1 MGFLAPGFLF
11 GALAIGVPLY
21 LHLLRRNTSTPV
33 PFSSL
38 MFFERRPLTATQ
50 RRRFRYWLLLLLRLA
65 VLLFLALA
73 FAQPYLS
80 RAIAGVAPESLQV
93 VAIDNSFSM
102 RAGNSLE
109 DAKAKALQTLADRR
123 SADRA
128 QVLALGA
135 QVHILTQAT
144 RDNRSLR
151 EAVESVQAGDSR
163 GSFGSLAAVVRSIAE
178 SEKVPVVVHLFSDLQ
193 KTGMPPSFNEMAFP
207 EGVSLVLHPV
217 GAAAVSGEAAA
228 ARGGGAAGVP
238 GASAAPNWTVESVE
252 VPRQV
257 WDPRTVHVRAVIAG
271 YGTAAATRTA
281 SFIINGKTV
290 ATRQVAVP
298 ASGRAIAEID
308 SLDLPYGFSRGS
320 VRIDNAD
327 SLAAD
332 DEYLFSIE
340 RSERKRGLFV
350 YQGSDSRSAL
360 YFGTALTSAAQSS
373 ATLDKVTVDK
383 VGSSDPAQYAF
394 VVLCDVAALPAGF
407 AERLQKYVRTGGN
420 VLVSLG
426 TATAQ
431 QSQVPVLGQRI
442 QGLRH
447 YSREAERFAAVGE
460 TNTAFAAAGTAE
472 EWEGV
477 RFFYAVS
484 LDEND
489 ARVAVRLQD
498 RTPLLLEKRL
508 GEGRVLVFTSGFDNL
523 TSDLPLHPVFV
534 AFVERAVRY
543 LTGGESGNSSVRVDD
558 LLQLR
563 TEREGAVG
571 VEVTDPAGRPA
582 LTLAESTR
590 ARTLDL
596 SRAGFYEV
604 RLANGRKDL
613 VAANPD
619 RRESDLAAMPEET
632 LALWRGSGGNGAAA
646 AAASGAPAKAP
657 TPGGPDGAASVA
669 TAQTGMIPSSFWWYA
684 VLALLLFAV
693 IESAVGSGYLGTL
706 RDEP

>member
-73 FAQPYLS
+73 FAEPYLN
-80 RAIAGVAPESLQV
+80 RPIAGVVPESLQV
-93 VAIDNSFSM
+93 IAIDNSFSM
-102 RAGNSLE
+102 RAQNSLE
-109 DAKAKALQTLADRR
+109 EAKIVARNTLATRR

-135 QVHILTQAT
+135 QVHLLTQAT
-144 RDNRSLR
+144 RDKRSLND
-151 EAVESVQAGDSR
+151 AVESIQAGDSR
-163 GSFGSLAAVVRSIAE
+163 GSYSSLAAVVRSIAE
-178 SEKVPVVVHLFSDLQ
+178 SEKVPVVVHLIGDLQ
-193 KTGMPPSFNEMAFP
+193 KTGMPPNFNEMALP
-207 EGVSLVLHPV
+207 NNVSLVLHPV
-217 GAAAVSGEAAA
+217 GPVVGADRGRKTPAGWSAAA
-228 ARGGGAAGVP
+228 
-238 GASAAPNWTVESVE
+238 NWAVESVE

-271 YGTAAATRTA
+271 YGTPAATMTA

-290 ATRQVAVP
+290 ATRPVAVP
-298 ASGRAIAEID
+298 ASGRATAEID

-320 VRIDNAD
+320 VKINSAD

-383 VGSSDPAQYAF
+383 VGNSDPAQYAF
-394 VVLCDVAALPAGF
+394 VVLCDVASLPAAF
-407 AERLQKYVRTGGN
+407 SDRLQKYVRTGGN

-442 QGLRH
+442 QGSKH

-460 TNTAFAAAGTAE
+460 TNTAFAAAGTIE

-477 RFFYAVS
+477 RFFYATS
-484 LDEND
+484 LDETD

-543 LTGGESGNSSVRVDD
+543 LTGGETGNSSVRVDD

-590 ARTLDL
+590 ARTLAL

-632 LALWRGSGGNGAAA
+632 LALWRGSGQGPGAVAPPAPPGAQAKAGAPGASNGAVPV
-646 AAASGAPAKAP
+646 S
-657 TPGGPDGAASVA
+657 
-669 TAQTGMIPSSFWWYA
+669 TAQTGMMPSSLWWYA
-684 VLALLLFAV
+684 VLALLLFAL
-693 IESAVGSGYLGTL
+693 IESAIGSGYLGTL

>member
-65 VLLFLALA
+65 VLLLLALA

-80 RAIAGVAPESLQV
+80 RAIAGVVPESLQV

-109 DAKAKALQTLADRR
+109 EAKTQALQTLADRR

-128 QVLALGA
+128 QVLALGS
-135 QVHILTQAT
+135 QVHLLTQAT

-151 EAVESVQAGDSR
+151 EAVESIQAGDSR
-163 GSFGSLAAVVRSIAE
+163 GSFGSLAGVVRSISE

-193 KTGMPPSFNEMAFP
+193 KTGMPPNFNEMALP
-207 EGVSLVLHPV
+207 ERVSLVLHPV
-217 GAAAVSGEAAA
+217 GAAAGPAAPRA
-228 ARGGGAAGVP
+228 GGGAAGAP
-238 GASAAPNWTVESVE
+238 SAAAAPNWAVESVE

-257 WDPRTVHVRAVIAG
+257 WDPRTVHVRAVVAG
-271 YGTAAATRTA
+271 YGTPAATMTA

-320 VRIDNAD
+320 VRINGAD

-383 VGSSDPAQYAF
+383 VGSADPTQYAF
-394 VVLCDVAALPAGF
+394 VVLCDVASLPAAF
-407 AERLQKYVRTGGN
+407 ADRLQKYVRTGGN

-426 TATAQ
+426 TASAQ

-484 LDEND
+484 LDETD

-498 RTPLLLEKRL
+498 RTALLLEKRL
-508 GEGRVLVFTSGFDNL
+508 GEGRVLVFASGFDNL

-543 LTGGESGNSSVRVDD
+543 LTGGEAGNSSVRVDD

-590 ARTLDL
+590 ARTLAL

-619 RRESDLAAMPEET
+619 RRESDLAAMPEEA
-632 LALWRGSGGNGAAA
+632 LALWRGAGSK
-646 AAASGAPAKAP
+646 GAPAAAGAQASAIAAS
-657 TPGGPDGAASVA
+657 PGAPDGATPVS
-669 TAQTGMIPSSFWWYA
+669 TAQTGMIQSSLWWYA
-684 VLALLLFAV
+684 VLALLLFAL

>member
-1 MGFLAPGFLF
+1 MGLLAPGFLF

-65 VLLFLALA
+65 VLLLLALA
-73 FAQPYLS
+73 FAEPYLS
-80 RAIAGVAPESLQV
+80 RAIAGVAPESLEV
-93 VAIDNSFSM
+93 IAIDNSFSM
-102 RAGNSLE
+102 RAENSLE
-109 DAKAKALQTLADRR
+109 DAKIMARNTVYRRR
-123 SADRA
+123 SADRS
-128 QVLALGA
+128 QVLAFGS
-135 QVHILTQAT
+135 QVHLLTQAT
-144 RDNRSLR
+144 RDRISLID
-151 EAVESVQAGDSR
+151 AVESVEAGDSR
-163 GSFGSLAAVVRSIAE
+163 GSFAALAAVVRSIAE

-193 KTGMPPSFNEMAFP
+193 KTGMPPNFNEMALP
-207 EGVSLVLHPV
+207 DKVSLVLHPV
-217 GAAAVSGEAAA
+217 GPVVGIE
-228 ARGGGAAGVP
+228 RGRKTAAGWSP
-238 GASAAPNWTVESVE
+238 AANWAVESVD

-257 WDPRTVHVRAVIAG
+257 WDPRTVHVRAVVAG
-271 YGTAAATRTA
+271 YGTPAATMTA

-290 ATRQVAVP
+290 ATKQVAVP
-298 ASGRAIAEID
+298 ASGRATAEID

-320 VRIDNAD
+320 VRINSAD

-383 VGSSDPAQYAF
+383 VGNADPTQYAF
-394 VVLCDVAALPAGF
+394 VVLCDVASLPAAF
-407 AERLQKYVRTGGN
+407 ADRLQKYVRTGGN
-420 VLVSLG
+420 VLISLG

-442 QGLRH
+442 QGLKH

-460 TNTAFAAAGTAE
+460 TNTAFAAAGTTE

-477 RFFYAVS
+477 RFFYAAA
-484 LDEND
+484 LDESA

-498 RTPLLLEKRL
+498 RTPLLLEKPL
-508 GEGRVLVFTSGFDNL
+508 GEGRVLVFASGFDNL
-523 TSDLPLHPVFV
+523 TNDLPLHPVFV

-543 LTGGESGNSSVRVDD
+543 LTGGEGGNSSVRVDD

-590 ARTLDL
+590 ARTLAL

-632 LALWRGSGGNGAAA
+632 LALWTGSGAASAAATA
-646 AAASGAPAKAP
+646 AAASGAQAKAA
-657 TPGGPDGAASVA
+657 TPGVPAGATAVT
-669 TAQTGMIPSSFWWYA
+669 TAQTGMIPTSLWWYA